1 MYRVIVDGVLFS
13 TGITNNVRNLFITCN
28 GLNDMPDAI
37 INRKLIR
44 HLALYISIKWKIGK
58 QLREYQIM

>member
-44 HLALYISIKWKIGK
+44 HLALYISIK
-58 QLREYQIM
+58 

>member
-13 TGITNNVRNLFITCN
+13 TGITNNVRNLCITCN
-28 GLNDMPDAI
+28 DLNDMPDAI

-44 HLALYISIKWKIGK
+44 HLA
-58 QLREYQIM
+58 